1 MGSRSSE
8 APEHAEGVG
17 ERKCTWI
24 DCDEVPLQP
33 GRDKVLTLGKQYC
46 IVDNPACS
54 YRSQLVRSR
63 YRGKRTPRLQL

>member
-24 DCDEVPLQP
+24 NCDEVPLQP
-33 GRDKVLTLGKQYC
+33 GRDKVLTLRQTILYC
-46 IVDNPACS
+46 RQSGLFI
-54 YRSQLVRSR
+54 
-63 YRGKRTPRLQL
+63 